1 VSFTRLRFGFLREL
15 GAKALGMDLVK
26 DCGLIMKPR
35 GMMLDS
41 PPCFTL
47 PRCHRPFGDAPRF
60 PAGAPASL
68 SIRAPAEHK
77 ADKNGRAP
85 WPPLRKTGMRPFL
98 CPSVFF
104 RFPFDRRWSFL

>member
-1 VSFTRLRFGFLREL
+1 MRGLHAFCVSFTRQRFGFLREL

-77 ADKNGRAP
+77 AGQLWRSIKQGVVEMLVLAKNNYE
-85 WPPLRKTGMRPFL
+85 KVIMKI
-98 CPSVFF
+98 
-104 RFPFDRRWSFL
+104 